1 MIFQGDYDYAWRSVG
16 GRLPPGRRQ
25 GTGQF
30 LVMIGR
36 QQEFNLKLNQFFDC
50 LGVGLSFW
58 LGYTLREAGT
68 QWFGWADLPPFE
80 RFYWQFVLVVP
91 FTPLFL
97 ERLRYYINPLQKS
110 VAKSLRQ
117 LCQAL
122 LIVVVLLLVIATF
135 AKQTTDSR
143 AVLALFPVMAIP
155 VLLIRES
162 LVRSWMRGQIK
173 QGRFRERVVFA
184 GPPGDVERL
193 ILSIPPEQMQLL
205 QITERIDIS
214 TQPVSR
220 LVDAIHEKS
229 VGRVIFAASHVH
241 FSRIEE
247 AVNACELEGVEAWL
261 WADFIQT
268 SIARPTFDAMG
279 NKPMLVFRCTPEMSW
294 ELMVKGLIDRI
305 GALLGIILLLLS
317 GVWLIAEIGIK
328 LSSPGPIF
336 FSQMRSGRFGHP
348 FKMFKF
354 RTMGLDAEARRAG
367 LEDQN
372 QMTGPVFKVEKDP
385 RIFGF
390 GQWLRK
396 LSIDELPQ
404 LINILRGEM
413 SLVGPRPL
421 PVYEIEKISDVSHR
435 RRLSVKPG
443 LTCLWQISGR
453 NEITSFDQWVELD
466 LKYIDNWSLWLDITI
481 LFRTIPAVLFGS
493 GAK

>member
-1 MIFQGDYDYAWRSVG
+1 
-16 GRLPPGRRQ
+16 
-25 GTGQF
+25 
-30 LVMIGR
+30 MIGR

-50 LGVGLSFW
+50 LAVGMAFW
-58 LGYTLREAGT
+58 LGYCLRQAGSV
-68 QWFGWADLPPFE
+68 WFGWEGIPEFE

-91 FTPLFL
+91 FTPLVL
-97 ERLRYYINPLQKS
+97 ERLRYYVNPLQKS

-117 LCQAL
+117 LCQGL
-122 LIVVVLLLVIATF
+122 VIVVVLLLVTATF

-143 AVLALFPVMAIP
+143 AVLALFPLMAIP
-155 VLLIRES
+155 LLLIRES
-162 LVRSWMRGQIK
+162 LVRTWMRGQIR

-184 GPPGDVERL
+184 GPLQDVERL
-193 ILSIPPEQMQLL
+193 IQSLPADQVQMMD
-205 QITERIDIS
+205 IVHRIDIA

-220 LVDAIHEKS
+220 LVEAIHEQS

-268 SIARPTFDAMG
+268 SIARPTFDALG
-279 NKPMLVFRCTPEMSW
+279 NRPMLVFRCTPEMSW
-294 ELMVKGLIDRI
+294 EIMVKGIIDRV
-305 GALLGIILLLLS
+305 GAFLGILLLLLS
-317 GVWLIAEIGIK
+317 GVWLVAIIGIK
-328 LSSPGPIF
+328 LSSPGPAF
-336 FSQMRSGRFGHP
+336 FSQMRSGRFGKP
-348 FKMFKF
+348 FRMYKF
-354 RTMGLDAEARRAG
+354 RTMGLDAEARRSE

-372 QMTGPVFKVEKDP
+372 QMSGPVFKVEKDP
-385 RIFGF
+385 RIFAF
-390 GQWLRK
+390 GQFLRK
-396 LSIDELPQ
+396 LSIDEFPQ

-421 PVYEIEKISDVSHR
+421 PVYEIEKISDVAHR

>member
-1 MIFQGDYDYAWRSVG
+1 MR
-16 GRLPPGRRQ
+16 
-25 GTGQF
+25 T
-30 LVMIGR
+30 
-36 QQEFNLKLNQFFDC
+36 
-50 LGVGLSFW
+50 
-58 LGYTLREAGT
+58 
-68 QWFGWADLPPFE
+68 
-80 RFYWQFVLVVP
+80 
-91 FTPLFL
+91 
-97 ERLRYYINPLQKS
+97 
-110 VAKSLRQ
+110 
-117 LCQAL
+117 
-122 LIVVVLLLVIATF
+122 
-135 AKQTTDSR
+135 
-143 AVLALFPVMAIP
+143 
-155 VLLIRES
+155 
-162 LVRSWMRGQIK
+162 WMRGQIK
-173 QGRFRERVVFA
+173 QGRFRERVVLA
-184 GPPGDVERL
+184 GPMGDVERL
-193 ILSIPPEQMQLL
+193 VQSLAPEQLQLL
-205 QITERIDIS
+205 DITQRIDIS

-220 LVDAIHEKS
+220 LVEAIHEKS

-241 FSRIEE
+241 FNRIEE

-294 ELMVKGLIDRI
+294 ELMVKGLIDRV
-305 GALLGIILLLLS
+305 GAFLIILITFPLLW
-317 GVWLIAEIGIK
+317 VPAFIGIK
-328 LSSPGPIF
+328 LSSPGPAF

-348 FKMFKF
+348 FRMYKF
-354 RTMGLDAEARRAG
+354 RTMGTDAESRLADLA
-367 LEDQN
+367 DQN
-372 QMTGPVFKVEKDP
+372 QMSGPVFKVERDP
-385 RIFGF
+385 RIFAF

-404 LINILRGEM
+404 LINVLRGEM

-421 PVYEIEKISDVSHR
+421 PVYEIEKIADVAHR